1 VIPVLLF
8 GRTGQVG
15 GEVEQLLTN
24 SGGAGGFTLTALD
37 RDACDLSDPKAV
49 AAAIAQFRP
58 KVIVNAAA
66 WTAVDRAET
75 QADACLQINAAAP
88 AAMASAAKAHD
99 ALLVHYS
106 TDYVFD
112 GTKAR
117 PYLET
122 DPTAPLGVYGRSKRE
137 GELAIA
143 ASGCAYVILRT
154 SWVYGM
160 TGHNFLRTMLRLG
173 AQRDE
178 LAIVDDQVGSPTWS
192 RTLGRLTVDLLTR
205 HADDPESWNAISGLY
220 HATSTGSTS
229 WFGFAGAIFDLA
241 PGQARR
247 PRLHPITTAEYP
259 LPAPRPAW
267 SVLDCSRVQHT
278 FGIMLP
284 GWRDALIECL
294 AAGTVR

>member
-1 VIPVLLF
+1 MF

-15 GEVEQLLTN
+15 GEVERLLTN
-24 SGGAGGFTLTALD
+24 VGIGAGRFALTALD
-37 RDACDLSDPKAV
+37 RDACDLSDAKAI
-49 AAAIAQFRP
+49 AAAIAQARP

-66 WTAVDRAET
+66 WTAVDRAEAE
-75 QADACLQINAAAP
+75 ADACLQINAAAP
-88 AAMASAAKAHD
+88 AAMAASAKAHD

-112 GTKAR
+112 GTKR
-117 PYLET
+117 TPYLET

-137 GELAIA
+137 GELAIGS
-143 ASGCAYVILRT
+143 SGCAHVILRT

-192 RTLGRLTVDLLTR
+192 RTIAQVTSDLLAR
-205 HADDPESWNAISGLY
+205 HAGDQASWDAISGLY
-220 HATSTGSTS
+220 HATATGSTS

-241 PGQARR
+241 PGQERR
-247 PRLHPITTAEYP
+247 PKLRPIPTAEYP
-259 LPAPRPAW
+259 MPAPRPAW
-267 SVLDCSRVQHT
+267 SVLDCSRVQRT
-278 FGIMLP
+278 FGIALP
-284 GWRDALIECL
+284 DWTDGLRDCL
-294 AAGTVR
+294 GRGG